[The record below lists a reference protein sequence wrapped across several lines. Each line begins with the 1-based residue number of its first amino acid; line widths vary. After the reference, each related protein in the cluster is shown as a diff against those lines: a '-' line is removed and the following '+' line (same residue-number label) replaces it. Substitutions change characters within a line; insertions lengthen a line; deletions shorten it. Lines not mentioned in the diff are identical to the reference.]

1 MSELPVD
8 AEQPGRT
15 GELDSLGVGE
25 FWGDCCAINLRLVR
39 LEVSIAATEYD
50 RTVLVKDPSVL
61 NRNSNNLKVPRKQKK
76 TSQMTAI
83 NKKVYPE

>member
-25 FWGDCCAINLRLVR
+25 FWGDCCAIDLRLVR

-50 RTVLVKDPSVL
+50 RTVLVKDPSV
-61 NRNSNNLKVPRKQKK
+61 
-76 TSQMTAI
+76 
-83 NKKVYPE
+83 

>member
-8 AEQPGRT
+8 AEQSGRT

-25 FWGDCCAINLRLVR
+25 FWGDCCAIDLRLVR

-50 RTVLVKDPSVL
+50 RTVLVEDPSVL
-61 NRNSNNLKVPRKQKK
+61 IKTAITLSYLAGKK
-76 TSQMTAI
+76 KSQTIAI